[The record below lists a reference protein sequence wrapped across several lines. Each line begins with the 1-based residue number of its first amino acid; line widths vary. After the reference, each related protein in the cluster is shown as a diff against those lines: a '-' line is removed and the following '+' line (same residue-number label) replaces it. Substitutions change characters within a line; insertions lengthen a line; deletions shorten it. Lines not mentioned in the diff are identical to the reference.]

1 MGAALKR
8 TGAIDPIDVFTSM
21 VDASLKRLRLTL
33 AQGSRG
39 VLLVACLWHTR
50 RMLDRS
56 RDAISGADVTGE
68 ADRYL
73 LHRVAA
79 RHQSFADVLERIRC
93 QLADERLPLRLAPFR
108 FAAVRLLETLVI
120 EAEDVAETAALG
132 ASAEFAKLVK
142 EDLRNHRVAYVNG

>member
-1 MGAALKR
+1 MSAALKR
-8 TGAIDPIDVFTSM
+8 TGATDPIDVFSSA

-39 VLLVACLWHTR
+39 VLLVANLWYTR
-50 RMLDRS
+50 RMLGRS
-56 RDAISGADVTGE
+56 RDAISAADVTSE
-68 ADRYL
+68 VDRDL
-73 LHRVAA
+73 MRWVAA
-79 RHQSFADVLERIRC
+79 RHQSFADVLEGIRG
-93 QLADERLPLRLAPFR
+93 QLADELLPLRLAPFR

-132 ASAEFAKLVK
+132 ASAEFAKLVR

>member
-1 MGAALKR
+1 MSAALKR
-8 TGAIDPIDVFTSM
+8 TGAIDPIDVFTST

-39 VLLVACLWHTR
+39 VLLVAYLWHTR

-56 RDAISGADVTGE
+56 RDAISGADVTSE

-73 LHRVAA
+73 LRRVAA

-93 QLADERLPLRLAPFR
+93 QLADERLPLRLAPVR

-120 EAEDVAETAALG
+120 EAEDLAETAALG
-132 ASAEFAKLVK
+132 ASAEFAKLVN
-142 EDLRNHRVAYVNG
+142 EDLRNHDLAYVNG